1 MKKILL
7 CLVLMLSTTSSI
19 FAAESDIEIDKDN
32 MQDLIEGSSSL
43 RVGSDRAQL
52 IYEFEDKVNM
62 PMNLGISILDLTS
75 LVDNYDRVGNG
86 NRQFKFL
93 PKLFVGLS
101 FYDYAIAYQYNLD
114 FSDTESGIEG
124 ISHSHTLS
132 FGMSTSDFY
141 FSTPVSFVAGRTDLF
156 PGGSAFSLTPTFT
169 FLFRGGIVSNA
180 TISAHYGV
188 SFAKPTN
195 DNSGKI
201 PMSVGISLA
210 GTIMFTDPDSTS
222 FVMTMPLEVDFRY
235 GISSSRADIDAGF
248 ADEVDRNVL
257 YDNNG
262 KISTDSIFFSVLVPY
277 KVEARFGAIYT
288 YGMPRVLA
296 EIYLYQTDHEYSLSY
311 GFEAGFELTPLQNFT
326 VSLIGY
332 TGGSTISRVQEDRQ
346 KLNHAFDADLDL
358 WMLWRF

>member
-7 CLVLMLSTTSSI
+7 CLVLMLTNITSI
-19 FAAESDIEIDKDN
+19 FAAEKDIEIDKDN
-32 MQDLIEGSSSL
+32 MQDLIEGTSSL
-43 RVGSDRAQL
+43 RAGSDRVQM
-52 IYEFEDKVNM
+52 IYEFEDMVNM
-62 PMNLGISILDLTS
+62 PMNLGVSILDLTS
-75 LVDNYDRVGNG
+75 IVDNYDRVENG
-86 NRQFKFL
+86 DRQFKFL

-101 FYDYAIAYQYNLD
+101 FYDYAIAYQYNLG
-114 FSDTESGIEG
+114 FSDRDSSVEG
-124 ISHSHTLS
+124 VSHSHTLS

-141 FSTPVSFVAGRTDLF
+141 FSTPVSFVAGKTDFF

-195 DNSGKI
+195 NNAGKI
-201 PMSVGISLA
+201 PMSAGLSLA

-222 FVMTMPLEVDFRY
+222 FVMTMPLEIDFRY
-235 GISSSRADIDAGF
+235 GISSFRADIDASL
-248 ADEVDRNVL
+248 ADEVDENIL
-257 YDNNG
+257 YDRNG
-262 KISTDSIFFSVLVPY
+262 NISTDSIFFSILVPY
-277 KVEARFGAIYT
+277 KIEARFGAIYI

-296 EIYLYQTDHEYSLSY
+296 EIYLYQTDHEYSLGY
-311 GFEAGFELTPLQNFT
+311 GFEAGFELTPLENFT
-326 VSLIGY
+326 VALIGY

-346 KLNHAFDADLDL
+346 KLDHSFDADLDL